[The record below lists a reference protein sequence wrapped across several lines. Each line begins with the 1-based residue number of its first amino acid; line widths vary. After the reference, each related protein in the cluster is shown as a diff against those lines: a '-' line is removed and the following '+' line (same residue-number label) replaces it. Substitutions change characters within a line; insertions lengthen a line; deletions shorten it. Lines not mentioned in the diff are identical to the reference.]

1 MQIKARSANH
11 VSAPGLDHTGGRMM
25 IDDVNPYVESNFSW
39 AEWTPNTTL
48 KLCRVPWDAS
58 YRDVVRFASRETQ
71 QQWFEQLEGV
81 ECRPATMHIFNAPAR
96 VELPFNEASN
106 WNYLVAYNDYP
117 ELEGPRAWYYFIQHV
132 EYVNAHCT
140 QLVLMLDVWQS
151 FQHDITLGSCYVTR
165 GHIGVANEHQ
175 WDDYGRTYLALPE
188 GLDTGAEMVTTN
200 QTYKSIVN
208 AQHYNLDGGAL
219 DWVDYGIVV
228 VSTTNLTDSPGTQ
241 SKPSLQTATGSIFEG
256 ATDGCEVYYCDSRMA
271 YVANIMALGTL
282 YPWVTQGISA
292 IYMVPKIP
300 QDYINKY
307 GSEVTKIYGS
317 DVTADYGKIYQFATG
332 IDSEMRYEDIL
343 NVSNFRDNFN
353 IPSRYRNLKKL
364 YCYPYCVVE
373 CSSLNGTVI
382 TYKPE
387 DIQSNNLT
395 IRETYSFAPSGT
407 RINFYI
413 PNYNEAGAATISP
426 LNIDGKGYGLPIDGG
441 EMLDASFGITNL
453 PHFSVVNNGGALA
466 MANSAYTRAYAA
478 DSAQWTRAKAQ
489 ASAYTDSSN
498 AMWQRE
504 YASQQTN
511 LSNANRSAANAITA
525 NSLNQSLAIAQ
536 ANTGAMAELTVQTNN
551 MSSGISGLQQVGGA
565 VLSAVSGNV
574 AGAVGGAMGAIGTL
588 AQNGVNN
595 YSTLRSA
602 AISNHTAAANTANTT
617 ATNAAQTSQANTYAS
632 AATGLSN
639 QLSSVISQSN
649 LNLANYAAKGDY
661 QNAIAGI
668 NAQVQQMQ
676 LTPPTTSGALGG
688 DMFNLSNGIMGV
700 LVRFKTCAPS
710 ALRSAGE
717 YMLRYGYFV
726 QRFITPPASLE
737 CMEKFTFWQMQEAYV
752 RGTLPEEYRLTI
764 KGMFERGVTVWARPE
779 YIGVT
784 DWADNEPLPGIGYE

>member
-1 MQIKARSANH
+1 
-11 VSAPGLDHTGGRMM
+11 M
-25 IDDVNPYVESNFSW
+25 IDDANPCVESNFSW

-58 YRDVVRFASRETQ
+58 YRDIVRFVSRETQ
-71 QQWFEQLEGV
+71 QEWFDRLDGV

-117 ELEGPRAWYYFIQHV
+117 GLEGPRAWYYFIQRV

-151 FQHDITLGSCYVTR
+151 FQHDVTFGSCYVTR

-175 WDDYGRTYLALPE
+175 WDDFGRTYLALPE
-188 GLDTGAEMVTTN
+188 GLDTGGEMVTTS
-200 QTYKSIVN
+200 QEYQSIIEGR
-208 AQHYNLDGGAL
+208 HYDIDGGAV
-219 DWVDYGIVV
+219 DWVDYGLIV
-228 VSTTNLTDSPGTQ
+228 VSTTNLTDDPGST
-241 SKPSLQTATGSIFEG
+241 SEPKLATATGAIFEQE
-256 ATDGCEVYYCDSRMA
+256 TDGCSVYYCENRMA

-282 YPWVTQGISA
+282 FPWITQGICA
-292 IYMVPKIP
+292 VYMVPKIP
-300 QDYINKY
+300 QDYVSRY
-307 GSEVTKIYGS
+307 GNRVTEIYGQAVSEEYGNIYSFNSSLDS
-317 DVTADYGKIYQFATG
+317 DL
-332 IDSEMRYEDIL
+332 RYEDVMAIA
-343 NVSNFRDNFN
+343 NFRDKFN
-353 IPSRYRNLKKL
+353 IPARYRNLHKL
-364 YCYPYCVVE
+364 YCYPYCVIE
-373 CSSLNGTVI
+373 CSCLNGTVI
-382 TYKPE
+382 TYRPE
-387 DIQSNNLT
+387 DIQSDTLT
-395 IRETYSFAPSGT
+395 IRETYTYAPSGA

-413 PNYNEAGAATISP
+413 PGYNEAGASTTVP
-426 LNIDGKGYGLPIDGG
+426 LRIDGKDMGLPIDGG
-441 EMLDASFGITNL
+441 EMLHASFGITNL

-466 MANSAYTRAYAA
+466 MANSAYTRAYAQE
-478 DSAQWTRAKAQ
+478 SAQWTRDKALT
-489 ASAYTDSSN
+489 SANVANSN
-498 AMWQRE
+498 AALQRE
-504 YASQQTN
+504 YATRQTN
-511 LSNANRSAANAITA
+511 WANENRTSTNAITA
-525 NSLNQSLAIAQ
+525 NSLNQSLAIGQ
-536 ANTGAMAELTVQTNN
+536 NQTSQMANLQVEQNIKSNNLNGMA
-551 MSSGISGLQQVGGA
+551 GIIGGGLNAVASRNPLGA
-565 VLSAVSGNV
+565 VN
-574 AGAVGGAMGAIGTL
+574 AVGGAFLGSAHTDI
-588 AQNGVNN
+588 ANYGVN
-595 YSTLRSA
+595 SSA
-602 AISNHTAAANTANTT
+602 AISNSTAAASTANQL
-617 ATNAAQTSQANTYAS
+617 ATNAAATSQANAYAS
-632 AATGLSN
+632 GATGLSN
-639 QLSSVISQSN
+639 QLNAIVSQ
-649 LNLANYAAKGDY
+649 ANYGLASYAAQGDY

-710 ALRSAGE
+710 ALRAAGE

-764 KGMFERGVTVWARPE
+764 KGMFERGVTVWNKPE

>member
-1 MQIKARSANH
+1 
-11 VSAPGLDHTGGRMM
+11 M
-25 IDDVNPYVESNFSW
+25 IDDVNPYVENNFSW

-58 YRDVVRFASRETQ
+58 YRDVVRFVSRETQ
-71 QQWFEQLEGV
+71 QEWFDKLDGV
-81 ECRPATMHIFNAPAR
+81 ECRPAAMHIFNAPAR

-117 ELEGPRAWYYFIQHV
+117 ELEGPRAWYYFIQRV

-208 AQHYNLDGGAL
+208 AQHYNLDGGGI
-219 DWVDYGIVV
+219 DWVDYGIIV

-256 ATDGCEVYYCDSRMA
+256 ATDGCEVYYCDGRMA

-307 GSEVTKIYGS
+307 GTEVTKIYGS
-317 DVTADYGKIYQFATG
+317 DVTTEYGKIYQFATG
-332 IDSEMRYEDIL
+332 IDSEMRYEDII

-387 DIQSNNLT
+387 DIQSSNLA

-407 RINFYI
+407 RINFYV
-413 PNYNEAGAATISP
+413 PDYNEAGADTISP

-504 YASQQTN
+504 YATQQTN

-525 NSLNQSLAIAQ
+525 NGLNQSLAISQ

-551 MSSGISGLQQVGGA
+551 LSSGITGLQQVGGA
-565 VLSAVSGNV
+565 FMSAASGNV
-574 AGAVGGAMGAIGTL
+574 AGAIGGAMGAIGTM

-595 YSTLRSA
+595 YSTIKSA
-602 AISNHTAAANTANTT
+602 AIANNTAAANTANTVS
-617 ATNAAQTSQANTYAS
+617 TNAAQTSQANAYAS
-632 AATGLSN
+632 SATGSSN
-639 QLSSVISQSN
+639 QLGSVIAQSN
-649 LNLANYAAKGDY
+649 LSLANYAAKGDY

-737 CMEKFTFWQMQEAYV
+737 CMEKFTYWQMQEAYV

-764 KGMFERGVTVWARPE
+764 KGMFERGVTVWAQPE

-784 DWADNEPLPGIGYE
+784 DWADNDPLPGIGYE